1 MGLSERERAIL
12 DFERSWWKQPG
23 RKEDAIRD
31 RFGLSAGRY
40 RQLLAALIDRPG
52 AEEFDPLVIRRL
64 RRARD
69 LRRRAR
75 FEGRPAPSTGG
86 GSGGWRIR

>member
-12 DFERSWWKQPG
+12 DFERSWWQQAG
-23 RKEDAIRD
+23 RKGDAIKE

-40 RQLLAALIDRPG
+40 REVLAALIDRSE
-52 AEEFDPLVIRRL
+52 AEDFDPLVVRRL

-75 FEGRPAPSTGG
+75 YGGGTRDTGR
-86 GSGGWRIR
+86 GSGGWRVP

>member
-12 DFERSWWKQPG
+12 DFERSWWLQPG
-23 RKEDAIRD
+23 RKCDAIKD
-31 RFGLSAGRY
+31 RFGLSAARY
-40 RQLLAALIDRPG
+40 RQLLLGLIDRPA

-75 FEGRPAPSTGG
+75 YEGRPAPRTGG
-86 GSGGWRIR
+86 GSGGRTR